1 MPLKAPA
8 PAPGPLLTHGP
19 VVGIVV
25 QHITVNGYT
34 ETDPFAAIGGF
45 TALSFGD
52 QTRNSAV
59 TELGYQAS
67 LALGRWQPF
76 AKLVWNHELASTDR
90 SVTATLTT
98 IVAPSYW
105 MPAVV
110 LGKDWGT
117 ATIGTTVTF
126 APGVTGYG
134 TLTSQIGQQ
143 NVVTYGG
150 QLGLNVALR

>member
-1 MPLKAPA
+1 
-8 PAPGPLLTHGP
+8 
-19 VVGIVV
+19 
-25 QHITVNGYT
+25 
-34 ETDPFAAIGGF
+34 
-45 TALSFGD
+45 
-52 QTRNSAV
+52 
-59 TELGYQAS
+59 
-67 LALGRWQPF
+67 
-76 AKLVWNHELASTDR
+76 
-90 SVTATLTT
+90 
-98 IVAPSYW
+98 

-150 QLGLNVALR
+150 QVGLNVALR